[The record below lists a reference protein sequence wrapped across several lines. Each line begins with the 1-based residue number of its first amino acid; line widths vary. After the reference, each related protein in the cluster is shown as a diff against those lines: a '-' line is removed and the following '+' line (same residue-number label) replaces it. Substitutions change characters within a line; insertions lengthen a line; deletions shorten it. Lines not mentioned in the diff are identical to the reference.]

1 MAAEALHAGASG
13 FVHAGLSPER
23 IALAISLVLEG
34 EGDPEATPRLPLGT
48 VPLHEVA
55 QALRLLVL
63 QPHLALGRSAA
74 SVSDVI

>member
-55 QALRLLVL
+55 QALRLLGCVSYNE
-63 QPHLALGRSAA
+63 LAPLEVRERC
-74 SVSDVI
+74 